1 MKSCSEHPVISVQ
14 DYSLTRGSFRLDSIN
29 LQVYPGEIFA
39 LLGKTGSGKTLLL
52 ESIAG
57 YYPGDSGQIL
67 LRGAPVCSIPLTK
80 RRIAFVYQ
88 DYGLFPFLNV
98 AENIGYGLRM
108 RRLPKEERRQTVLE
122 MASLMGISSILN
134 QYPTVL
140 SGGEKQR
147 TALARALILNPD
159 LLILDEPFAAMDP
172 MTKHT
177 LYSLL
182 QRIHHRFSCAILFVT
197 HDFHEAHL
205 LADRIG
211 IMTYGRLQ
219 EIRTP
224 DTLFA
229 PGPDEEMNRFLGI
242 PGTRIS
248 AAEIPF
254 AGVPTQE
261 TPVFSH

>member
-1 MKSCSEHPVISVQ
+1 MNVYSEHPVISVQ

-29 LQVYPGEIFA
+29 LQIYPGEIFA

-67 LRGAPVCSIPLTK
+67 LRGTPVGSVPLTR

-108 RRLPKEERRQTVLE
+108 RKLPREERGLAVRE
-122 MASLMGISSILN
+122 IAALMGIDAILN
-134 QYPTVL
+134 QYPAVL

-147 TALARALILNPD
+147 TALARALILNPE

-172 MTKHT
+172 MTKQT

-182 QRIHHRFSCAILFVT
+182 QTIHRRFSCAILFVT

-211 IMTYGRLQ
+211 IMAHGRLQ

-224 DTLFA
+224 NTLFI
-229 PGPDEEMNRFLGI
+229 PGPDEEMNHFLGI
-242 PGTRIS
+242 SDIR
-248 AAEIPF
+248 
-254 AGVPTQE
+254 
-261 TPVFSH
+261 PVC